1 MTIHVRLFA
10 CAAALAFMLAC
21 VASFAAAPGYLEI
34 EAKVD
39 RIFVQSS
46 TTTPGCAVGAAVD
59 GKTVLEKAYG
69 MADLEHNVANMPNTI
84 FEAGSASKQFTAAAI
99 LLLAQDGKLSLDDAV
114 SKYVP
119 EIPDYRPAP
128 TIRDL
133 LAHTSGLR
141 DWGSIA
147 SIAGWPRTTRLYTH
161 AHVLEFLSR
170 QRALN
175 FPPGT
180 HWSYSNSG
188 YSLAA
193 IIVTRVSGMPFVDF
207 TRTRIFEPLG
217 MTHTSWRDDYAR
229 ITKNRAIAYAPTPD
243 GFATLMPFE
252 NTFGH
257 AGLLTTIGDLLKWNE
272 NFTSLKV
279 GNVAM
284 FSQQEER
291 GRLKDGRP
299 YNYGLGLFVG
309 EYKGLRDVSHPGATA
324 GYGAM
329 LLRLPEQRVSV
340 AVLCNL
346 SISASDAAGKG
357 YEIADLLLG
366 DRVPKP
372 EPPAL
377 YRMNRAEMN
386 EIRGIYRNVETGA
399 PLRFAQEND
408 QLRMVDGP
416 VLRPMS
422 GQSFTATTITA
433 STMRLEFAKSGKLSI
448 TTPTGPVETYE
459 RTTIIAPTAAEL
471 GALTG
476 TYVSD
481 EAMTTFEAVIEAES
495 LVLKRAPNSTMNLAP
510 AYKDAFTAS
519 ELGGVIFRRDA
530 NGKVIGLSITQ
541 DRVWDLRFRRI

>member
-10 CAAALAFMLAC
+10 CAAALAFVLTC
-21 VASFAAAPGYLEI
+21 VASFAVAPDYPRI
-34 EAKVD
+34 ESKVD
-39 RIFVQSS
+39 RLFVQSS

-69 MADLEHNVANMPNTI
+69 MADLEHNVANMPDTI
-84 FEAGSASKQFTAAAI
+84 FEAGSASKQITAAAI
-99 LLLAQDGKLSLDDAV
+99 LLLARDGQLSLDDAV
-114 SKYVP
+114 SKYVS

-128 TIRDL
+128 TVRDL

-147 SIAGWPRTTRLYTH
+147 SIAGWPRTTRLYTD
-161 AHVLEFLSR
+161 AHVLEILSR

-175 FPPGT
+175 FPPST
-180 HWSYSNSG
+180 RWSYSNSG
-188 YSLAA
+188 YNLAA

-217 MTHTSWRDDYAR
+217 MVHTSWRDDHAR
-229 ITKNRAIAYAPTPD
+229 ITKNRAIAYAPAPD
-243 GFATLMPFE
+243 GFTTLMPFE
-252 NTFGH
+252 NTIGH
-257 AGLLTTIGDLLKWNE
+257 AGLLTTMDDLLKWNE
-272 NFTSLKV
+272 NFVSLKV
-279 GNVAM
+279 GNAPL

-291 GRLKDGRP
+291 GQLKDGRL

-309 EYKGLRDVSHPGATA
+309 EYRGLRDVSHPGATA
-324 GYGAM
+324 GYSAM

-340 AVLCNL
+340 VVLCNL
-346 SISASDAAGKG
+346 SITASNAAGKG

-366 DRVPKP
+366 DRLPKP
-372 EPPAL
+372 VPPAL
-377 YRMNRAEMN
+377 YRMSHAEMN
-386 EIRGIYRNVETGA
+386 EISGVYRNVETGA
-399 PLRFAQEND
+399 PLRVAQEND
-408 QLRMVDGP
+408 QLRVVDGP
-416 VLRPMS
+416 ALRPMS
-422 GQSFTATTITA
+422 GRSFTATSITA

-481 EAMTTFEAVIEAES
+481 EAMTTFEAVIEGAS
-495 LVLKRAPNSTMNLAP
+495 LVLKRAPDSIMKLTP
-510 AYKDAFTAS
+510 AYKDAFMAS
-519 ELGGVIFRRDA
+519 ELGGVIFRRDVS
-530 NGKVIGLSITQ
+530 GKVVGLSITQ
-541 DRVWDLRFRRI
+541 DRVWDLRFRRL